1 MQNSSYNR
9 TDGTNRDAVER
20 EGRMEHK
27 LVSGGKAAPILV
39 ETGAFEGV
47 KKIAD
52 AVAGDVCL
60 VTGVRPEIVDESW
73 LKDPAAE
80 SGRLDVV
87 FCATAGRSP
96 LLEELE
102 EKGIFSAAEIGG
114 KREVYKIAIL
124 ETPWP
129 GVERALVICG
139 SDKRGTIY
147 GMFALSE
154 YIGVAPLVWLGDV
167 VPAKCGEPVIG
178 KDIETVSKEPSV
190 RYRGFFINDEWPCF
204 GNWAHDHFGGVNADM
219 YGHIFEALLRM
230 KGNYLWPAM
239 WASSFPLDGP
249 GSANEDLAD
258 MYGVVM
264 GYSHHEPCLRASEE
278 WDKVRGEGTRY
289 GNEWNFYTN
298 EQGLLNYWED
308 SLKRS
313 GKYENIITIGM
324 RGERDSSMLGSNATV
339 EENVNLLKD
348 IIRKQRQL
356 IRENVNED
364 LSKVPQMLALYKEV
378 EAYFYGDENVAGLK
392 DWEEL
397 DGVICMLCEDNF
409 GQMRTLPTE
418 EIRDHKGGFGMYY
431 HFDYHGGPISYEWVD
446 STPFSKTWEQMCTAY
461 EYGIRDLWIVNVGDL
476 KFHEV
481 PLSYFLALAYDF
493 DRWGSSNPKS
503 YREYTDLWAKK
514 CFPEAGA
521 DLQAKAAKVLNGY
534 IDMNHMR
541 RPESLNENIYHPCHY
556 QEADRMLRMAEGIEA
571 LNNEL
576 LEKLPECEKIGYY
589 SMVGYSAAASAT
601 LLKMHLYAGKSKHY
615 AEQGRAGAANS
626 CAMSAGACMD
636 WDEKLA
642 DDFADFLDGKWKGMQ
657 LASHIGFTKWNE
669 DGCRY
674 PIVSMLHPCGKD
686 RLSVSRSDEKRVAL
700 KNYGAP
706 DVIRVHDFM
715 DEGCTQVVLELS
727 NDGRG
732 SLPYEITVQGGEM
745 PGWLSLSPMSG
756 ELLGCQYGDGG
767 FLRQQKSAEVA
778 HSFCDGELQEVVLNC
793 DRTKLPDSPEKTVLL
808 ISAGDTTVAVEVMG
822 VRVKTDKLPSMTFL
836 PQKGVITMDARHFA
850 VNKGVPAGEFKLIE
864 HYGQYGSAMKVS
876 PSTAHFAEGQEKPE
890 LTYRF
895 LIPESGDYRVE
906 LLAAPTNPAVNGEE
920 IRVEVTAGTR
930 TDVLTLVKKGFR
942 AGDTW
947 DPVWCT
953 GVLNQIHAVSTVLHF
968 EKGVQEL
975 KVGPLEAGTVL
986 ERIRISVANVSLP
999 ASYLGPM
1006 ESAFVQ

>member
-1 MQNSSYNR
+1 MV
-9 TDGTNRDAVER
+9 NRDAAET
-20 EGRMEHK
+20 EGRMEQK
-27 LVSGGKAAPILV
+27 LVSGGMAAPLLV

-47 KKIAD
+47 KRIAE

-60 VTGVRPEIVDESW
+60 VTGVKPEIVDEGRVR
-73 LKDPAAE
+73 DPGAAPQAA
-80 SGRLDVV
+80 GDRLGAV
-87 FCATAGRSP
+87 FCATVGRSP

-102 EKGIFSAAEIGG
+102 EKGLFSAAEVRGR
-114 KREVYKIAIL
+114 REVYKIALL
-124 ETPWP
+124 EAPWP
-129 GVERALVICG
+129 GVGSALVICG

-154 YIGVAPLVWLGDV
+154 YLGVTPLVWLGDV
-167 VPAKCGEPVIG
+167 VPPKCGEPVIG
-178 KDIETVSKEPSV
+178 KDVETVSKEPSV

-204 GNWAHDHFGGVNADM
+204 GTWATERFGGVNADV
-219 YGHIFEALLRM
+219 YRYVFESLLRM

-249 GSANEDLAD
+249 GSANEELAD
-258 MYGVVM
+258 TYGVVM

-324 RGERDSSMLGSNATV
+324 RGERDSSMLGDNATV

-364 LSKVPQMLALYKEV
+364 LDKVPQMLALYKEV

-409 GQMRTLPTE
+409 GHMRTLPTE
-418 EIRDHKGGFGMYY
+418 EIRGHKGGFGMYY

-493 DRWGSSNPKS
+493 DRWGSGNPGS
-503 YREYTDLWAKK
+503 YREFTDLWARK
-514 CFPEAGA
+514 CFPAAGA

-534 IDMNHMR
+534 INMNHMR
-541 RPESLNENIYHPCHY
+541 RPESLNETIYHPCHY
-556 QEADRMLRMAEGIEA
+556 READRMLELAEGIEA
-571 LNNEL
+571 LNSEL
-576 LEKLPECEKIGYY
+576 MEKLPEEEKIGYY
-589 SMVGYSAAASAT
+589 SMVGYSAAASAM
-601 LLKMHLYAGKSKHY
+601 LLKMHLYAGKSRYY

-626 CAMSAGACMD
+626 CAMSAADCTD
-636 WDEKLA
+636 WDLKLA
-642 DDFADFLDGKWKGMQ
+642 DDFAGFLNGKWKGMQ
-657 LASHIGFTKWNE
+657 LAAHIGFTKWNE

-706 DVIRVHDFM
+706 DVIRVHDFL
-715 DEGCTQVVLELS
+715 DEGCSRVVLELS
-727 NDGRG
+727 NDGQG
-732 SLPYEITVQGGEM
+732 SLPFEITVQGGEM
-745 PGWLSLSPMSG
+745 PDWLSLSPASG
-756 ELLGCQYGDGG
+756 ELTGCQYGEEGL
-767 FLRQQKSAEVA
+767 LRRPKAVEVA
-778 HSFCDGELQEVVLNC
+778 HSFCDGELQEVVLDC
-793 DRTKLPDSPEKTVLL
+793 DRTKLPDAPEKAVLL

-822 VRVKTDKLPSMTFL
+822 AKVQTAGLPEMTFL
-836 PQKGVITMDARHFA
+836 PRKGVITMDARHFA
-850 VNKGVPAGEFKLIE
+850 ANKGVPAGEFRLIE
-864 HYGQYGSAMKVS
+864 HYGQYGSAMKVA

-920 IRVEVTAGTR
+920 IRVEVTAGNR
-930 TDVLTLVKKGFR
+930 TEILALVKKGFR
-942 AGDTW
+942 AGNSW
-947 DPVWCT
+947 DPAWSA
-953 GVLNQIHAVSTVLHF
+953 GVLNQIHVAAAVLRF
-968 EKGVQEL
+968 EQGVQEL
-975 KVGPLEAGTVL
+975 TVGALEAGTVL
-986 ERIRISVANVSLP
+986 ERIRISKADASLP
-999 ASYLGPM
+999 ASYLGPQ
-1006 ESAFVQ
+1006 ESAFVPPASV

>member
-1 MQNSSYNR
+1 
-9 TDGTNRDAVER
+9 
-20 EGRMEHK
+20 MEHK

-87 FCATAGRSP
+87 LCATAGRSP

-102 EKGIFSAAEIGG
+102 GKGIFSAAEIGG

-129 GVERALVICG
+129 GVESALVICG

-154 YIGVAPLVWLGDV
+154 YIGVSPLVWLGDV

-219 YGHIFEALLRM
+219 YGHIFESLLRM

-418 EIRDHKGGFGMYY
+418 EIRDHRGGFGMYY

-461 EYGIRDLWIVNVGDL
+461 EYGVRDLWIVNVGDL

-493 DRWGSSNPKS
+493 DKWGSSNPKS
-503 YREYTDLWAKK
+503 YREYTDLWARK

-556 QEADRMLRMAEGIEA
+556 READRMLRMAEGIEA

-601 LLKMHLYAGKSKHY
+601 LLKMHLYAGKSRHY

-642 DDFADFLDGKWKGMQ
+642 SDFADFLDGKWKGMQ

-732 SLPYEITVQGGEM
+732 SLPYEITVQGGEI
-745 PGWLSLSPMSG
+745 PRWLSLSPMSG
-756 ELLGCQYGDGG
+756 ELRGCQSGDSG
-767 FLRQQKSAEVA
+767 FLRQPKSAEVA

-793 DRTKLPDSPEKTVLL
+793 DRTKLPDSPEKVVLL

-822 VRVKTDKLPSMTFL
+822 VRVQTDKLPSMTFL

-850 VNKGVPAGEFKLIE
+850 ANKGVSAGEFKLIE

-920 IRVEVTAGTR
+920 IRVEVTAGNR

-986 ERIRISVANVSLP
+986 ERIRISAANVSLP

>member
-1 MQNSSYNR
+1 MVNR
-9 TDGTNRDAVER
+9 NAAER
-20 EGRMEHK
+20 EDGMERK
-27 LVSGGKAAPILV
+27 LVGGGKAAPLLV

-47 KKIAD
+47 KKIAE

-60 VTGVRPEIVDESW
+60 VTGVKPEIVDEGR
-73 LKDPAAE
+73 LKDPGAGPQAAE
-80 SGRLDVV
+80 GGRLDVV
-87 FCATAGRSP
+87 FCATVGRSP

-102 EKGIFSAAEIGG
+102 DKGLFSAAEIRGR
-114 KREVYKIAIL
+114 REVYRIALL
-124 ETPWP
+124 EAPWP
-129 GVERALVICG
+129 GVESALVICG

-154 YIGVAPLVWLGDV
+154 YLGVTPLVWLGDV
-167 VPAKCGEPVIG
+167 VPSKCAEPVIG
-178 KDIETVSKEPSV
+178 KDVETVSKEPSV

-204 GNWAHDHFGGVNADM
+204 GTWATEHFGGVNADM
-219 YGHIFEALLRM
+219 YRHIFESLLRM

-249 GSANEDLAD
+249 GSANEELAD
-258 MYGVVM
+258 TYGVVM

-324 RGERDSSMLGSNATV
+324 RGERDSSMLGDNATV

-364 LSKVPQMLALYKEV
+364 LDKVPQMLALYKEV

-409 GQMRTLPTE
+409 GHMRTLPTE
-418 EIRDHKGGFGMYY
+418 EIRNHKGGFGMYY

-493 DRWGSSNPKS
+493 DRWGSSNPGS
-503 YREYTDLWAKK
+503 YREFTDLWARK
-514 CFPEAGA
+514 CFPAAGA

-534 IDMNHMR
+534 IDMNHVR
-541 RPESLNENIYHPCHY
+541 RPESLNEAIYHPCHY
-556 QEADRMLRMAEGIEA
+556 READRMLQLAEDVEA
-571 LNNEL
+571 LNSEL
-576 LEKLPECEKIGYY
+576 MEKLPEEEKIGYY
-589 SMVGYSAAASAT
+589 SMVGYSAAASAM
-601 LLKMHLYAGKSKHY
+601 LLKMHLYAGKSRHY

-626 CAMSAGACMD
+626 CAMSAGNCMD

-642 DDFADFLDGKWKGMQ
+642 EDFAGFLDGKWKGMQ
-657 LASHIGFTKWNE
+657 LAAHIGFTKWNE

-706 DVIRVHDFM
+706 DVIRVHDFL
-715 DEGCTQVVLELS
+715 DEGCSRVILELS
-727 NDGRG
+727 NDGKG
-732 SLPYEITVQGGEM
+732 SLPYEITVQGGEI
-745 PGWLSLSPMSG
+745 PGWLSLSPASG
-756 ELLGCQYGDGG
+756 ELSGCQYGEEGL
-767 FLRQQKSAEVA
+767 LRQPKAAEVA
-778 HSFCDGELQEVVLNC
+778 HSFCDGELQEVVLDC
-793 DRTKLPDSPEKTVLL
+793 DRTKLPDSPEKVVLL
-808 ISAGDTTVAVEVMG
+808 VNGGDTTVAVEVMG
-822 VRVKTDKLPSMTFL
+822 ARVQTAGLPEMTFL

-850 VNKGVPAGEFKLIE
+850 ANKGVPAGEFRLIE
-864 HYGQYGSAMKVS
+864 HYGQYGSAMKVA

-895 LIPESGDYRVE
+895 LVPESGDYRVE

-920 IRVEVTAGTR
+920 IRVEVTAGNR
-930 TDVLTLVKKGFR
+930 TEILALVKKGFR
-942 AGDTW
+942 AGNSW
-947 DPVWCT
+947 DPAWST
-953 GVLNQIHAVSTVLHF
+953 GVLNQIHAVATVLHF
-968 EKGVQEL
+968 EQGVQEL
-975 KVGPLEAGTVL
+975 KVGALEAGTVL
-986 ERIRISVANVSLP
+986 ERIRISKADASLP
-999 ASYLGPM
+999 ASYLGPQ
-1006 ESAFVQ
+1006 ESAFVPPSAV